1 MKTPT
6 VSVVIASYN
15 HEKYVAETI
24 ESVLNQT
31 FQDFEIIITD
41 DGSSDKTVEIIK
53 QFSDPR
59 INLFVF
65 EKNKGACSAL
75 NNSIIN
81 SKGKYIACLN
91 SDDSWEL
98 NKLEKQVKFLD
109 ENPDIGAV
117 FTNAK
122 IIDEN
127 GKDFENKNHFY
138 YSIFDQENLNKN
150 EWLRYFFFQGNC
162 LCHPSAMV
170 RKNAH
175 DKAGLYN
182 ENLANLYDFDL
193 WIRICLNYE
202 IHVLH
207 EKLTLFRLRDDE
219 ANAST
224 GNKPGRRIRTK
235 FEYKQV
241 LDNYLK
247 IEDTDFLLSIF
258 PDARSYGEIE
268 AELIPYFLSRIA
280 YDSDVDFM
288 QLWGLEN
295 IYHLMRSPELAIKL
309 EKNCNFKYSDF
320 LKLSYNADTFRM
332 YSHPELEKVTLKKDK
347 INKEKN
353 DLLNQKKELITE
365 LEIKE
370 KDLTNLISSID
381 DINSNIF
388 EMSYFSNHGR
398 SIRQRLVSIFPST
411 YILLNRNN
419 NSLKRALTNIKGY
432 KSIKENNLFDIGYY
446 LKNYQDVQ
454 VSGADPI
461 MHYLYHGAS
470 EGRNPSPNFD
480 SNSYLKSNNDVKRS
494 KLNPLVHYALY
505 GIHEARNGLNVQL
518 RTRLSSKKRERL
530 EEKYGVSVI
539 MPTYNREDII
549 ERAIDSV
556 LSQTFTNYELIV
568 IDDGSK
574 DSTEELITTKYTAQ
588 INSGKIKYIKQKNG
602 GVSSARNKGLSE
614 ARGSIIA
621 YLDSDN
627 YWLDTYLEKMVSSL
641 VDNNKNTAYASM
653 EVSDTVRKKQF
664 IRNAEYDR
672 KKLLNSNFI
681 DLNVF
686 VHKRFLYDQM
696 GGFDESLTRLVDWD
710 LILRYTR
717 LNEPYFVSEVLTKY
731 FLSEKLNN
739 ISNTINLGDN
749 YDKVQQKHSPE
760 IIKKEMGDLRIGY
773 VLWDFPAF
781 SQTFVMNEL
790 RWLVEN
796 NYDVK
801 VFYKEKPDKEA
812 ELDFE
817 IESYQIK
824 DEADLVE
831 KINEFKINMMHT
843 HFVYP
848 ACTLLTFPAA
858 EKTGVPFTVC
868 AHAVDIFHKKNDK
881 RNKIGE
887 IGRNEY
893 CKRVF
898 IPGKFHY
905 DYLSQRGVP
914 EEKLMFVR
922 QATKYEIDEEIN
934 QDLPR
939 FKRDIKNV
947 ITIAR
952 FVEKKGIDTLIDAAK
967 ILEKEDLVFRIYG
980 YGPLENDL
988 QKQVKKLNL
997 NNVVF
1002 EGSIHGN
1009 DALKKVYEDGDIF
1022 ALPCRVASTGDMDGM
1037 PTVLMEAMAYGI
1049 PIVTTN
1055 VSVIPDFILNNYSGF
1070 IVNPDEPQALAE
1082 QIKRVQNMDKNELFS
1097 VLKHAQN
1104 QVQQISSVKETIQT
1118 MLDIWNN
1125 NRIDIFLVTYQKG
1138 QYKDLKTF
1146 EEILDR
1152 IFKHTTTEFDL
1163 TIVDNDSD
1171 EDFKDFI
1178 IDYAQ
1183 SHHNMRLIFLKENV
1197 LCGPASN
1204 MALELLDNDY
1214 AIYIC
1219 SNEGFILKHEWERKA
1234 LNYMKNHPEMGMAG
1248 NLVSSPN
1255 FYNGKTYKSQE
1266 WFEKFRNTEYV
1277 AGKENKKFKHVQGGV
1292 FILKK
1297 EAYQQCGGFNPLL
1310 PQNHMDVEY
1319 SYYMESSGWKLGDIP
1334 EWISLTVKT
1343 RPKAYAYM
1351 DENTTF
1357 VHPLKLEDLSEI
1369 EYQAQNGCNICNGN
1383 IVNNIC
1389 SSCNSDSSERT
1400 IYRIIGKTDKIYRSL
1415 GCTLLLNY
1423 NSNQKT
1429 FGKMFKLT
1437 NTNYSTKNINQN
1449 LEEIVKDLD
1458 KTDVL
1463 ISNIEF
1469 NTDNYQKIL
1478 KTISERLYP
1487 EGLLIIQLSDDEL
1500 LNKNIKEFLSGLK
1513 FNIEKNDFIA
1523 RKLNHNEFLIA
1534 EWNIK

>member
-1 MKTPT
+1 MA
-6 VSVVIASYN
+6 V
-15 HEKYVAETI
+15 
-24 ESVLNQT
+24 
-31 FQDFEIIITD
+31 
-41 DGSSDKTVEIIK
+41 
-53 QFSDPR
+53 
-59 INLFVF
+59 
-65 EKNKGACSAL
+65 
-75 NNSIIN
+75 
-81 SKGKYIACLN
+81 
-91 SDDSWEL
+91 W
-98 NKLEKQVKFLD
+98 KL
-109 ENPDIGAV
+109 PI
-117 FTNAK
+117 
-122 IIDEN
+122 
-127 GKDFENKNHFY
+127 
-138 YSIFDQENLNKN
+138 
-150 EWLRYFFFQGNC
+150 
-162 LCHPSAMV
+162 
-170 RKNAH
+170 
-175 DKAGLYN
+175 
-182 ENLANLYDFDL
+182 
-193 WIRICLNYE
+193 
-202 IHVLH
+202 
-207 EKLTLFRLRDDE
+207 
-219 ANAST
+219 
-224 GNKPGRRIRTK
+224 
-235 FEYKQV
+235 
-241 LDNYLK
+241 
-247 IEDTDFLLSIF
+247 LS
-258 PDARSYGEIE
+258 
-268 AELIPYFLSRIA
+268 
-280 YDSDVDFM
+280 
-288 QLWGLEN
+288 
-295 IYHLMRSPELAIKL
+295 
-309 EKNCNFKYSDF
+309 
-320 LKLSYNADTFRM
+320 
-332 YSHPELEKVTLKKDK
+332 
-347 INKEKN
+347 
-353 DLLNQKKELITE
+353 
-365 LEIKE
+365 
-370 KDLTNLISSID
+370 
-381 DINSNIF
+381 
-388 EMSYFSNHGR
+388 
-398 SIRQRLVSIFPST
+398 
-411 YILLNRNN
+411 
-419 NSLKRALTNIKGY
+419 
-432 KSIKENNLFDIGYY
+432 
-446 LKNYQDVQ
+446 
-454 VSGADPI
+454 
-461 MHYLYHGAS
+461 
-470 EGRNPSPNFD
+470 
-480 SNSYLKSNNDVKRS
+480 VKR
-494 KLNPLVHYALY
+494 
-505 GIHEARNGLNVQL
+505 
-518 RTRLSSKKRERL
+518 
-530 EEKYGVSVI
+530 
-539 MPTYNREDII
+539 
-549 ERAIDSV
+549 
-556 LSQTFTNYELIV
+556 
-568 IDDGSK
+568 
-574 DSTEELITTKYTAQ
+574 
-588 INSGKIKYIKQKNG
+588 
-602 GVSSARNKGLSE
+602 
-614 ARGSIIA
+614 
-621 YLDSDN
+621 
-627 YWLDTYLEKMVSSL
+627 
-641 VDNNKNTAYASM
+641 
-653 EVSDTVRKKQF
+653 QF
-664 IRNAEYDR
+664 IRSTEYDR
-672 KKLLNSNFI
+672 EKLLKGNFI

-749 YDKVQQKHSPE
+749 YEKVQQKHSPE
-760 IIKKEMGDLRIGY
+760 LIKKGMDDLRIGY

-824 DEADLVE
+824 DVADLVE
-831 KINEFKINMMHT
+831 RINEFKINMMHT

-887 IGRNEY
+887 IGKSEY

-898 IPGKFHY
+898 IPGQFHY

-922 QATKYEIDEEIN
+922 QATKYEIDAEIN

-980 YGPLENDL
+980 YGPLEKDL
-988 QKQVKKLNL
+988 QKQVQKLNL
-997 NNVVF
+997 NNVIF
-1002 EGSIHGN
+1002 EGSINGN
-1009 DALKKVYEDGDIF
+1009 AALKKVYEEGDIF

-1055 VSVIPDFILNNYSGF
+1055 VSVIPDFILNDYSGF
-1070 IVNPDEPQALAE
+1070 VVNPDDSTALAE

-1104 QVQQISSVKETIQT
+1104 QVQQISSVEETIQT

-1125 NRIDIFLVTYQKG
+1125 NRIDIFMVTYQKG
-1138 QYKDLKTF
+1138 QYKDLKTL

-1204 MALELLDNDY
+1204 MALELLDNDF

-1219 SNEGFILKHEWERKA
+1219 SNEGFVLKHDWERKA
-1234 LNYMKNHPEMGMAG
+1234 LNYMRNHPEVGMAG
-1248 NLVSSPN
+1248 NLVSSPS

-1266 WFEKFRNTEYV
+1266 WFEKFRNTAYA
-1277 AGKENKKFKHVQGGV
+1277 AGKENVKFKHVQGGV

-1319 SYYMESSGWKLGDIP
+1319 SYYLESNGWELGDIP

-1343 RPKAYAYM
+1343 RPEYYDYL

-1369 EYQAQNGCNICNGN
+1369 EYRAKNGCNICNGN
-1383 IVNNIC
+1383 IVENIC
-1389 SSCNSDSSERT
+1389 SSCNSNSSERA
-1400 IYRIIGKTDKIYRSL
+1400 IYRIIGKSDKIYRSL

-1423 NSNQKT
+1423 NSNHKT
-1429 FGKMFKLT
+1429 FGKMFKLA

-1449 LEEIVKDLD
+1449 LEDIVNNLD
-1458 KTDVL
+1458 KTDVI
-1463 ISNIEF
+1463 ISNLEF
-1469 NTDNYQKIL
+1469 NIDNYQKIL
-1478 KTISERLYP
+1478 KTISERLSP
-1487 EGLLIIQLSDDEL
+1487 EGLLVLQLSNNEL

-1523 RKLNHNEFLIA
+1523 SKLNPNEFLIA
-1534 EWNIK
+1534 EWNINE